1 MPVPNQISFDGEVM
15 PHAPDLYDYA
25 AVAETI
31 DGLDSI
37 TDADIARYHEQGFIA
52 VRNAFTPD
60 EVQSALDGL
69 SNLIAGNVPEFQNI
83 QFRADV
89 KDRLD
94 ELSFQQRQDAVR
106 RLLYFV
112 DYEPRTKAIA
122 NHPKLL
128 ALMNK
133 LLGGEA
139 TMFQDMAL
147 IKPPNGRE
155 KPWHQD
161 HAYFE
166 LTPET
171 RVVGV
176 WIALDPAGIENGCMR
191 VMPGWH
197 RRDRFW
203 HFQIRDL
210 QICDSD
216 MEGLQAERV
225 AVPLEPGGC
234 LIFDSHI
241 PHGTPSNFTSTRRR
255 ALQFHYHAVGAQKI
269 SAEERVA
276 IWGGEANNIA
286 C

>member
-1 MPVPNQISFDGEVM
+1 MPVPNQISFDGEVV
-15 PHAPDLYDYA
+15 PHSPDLYDYA
-25 AVAETI
+25 TVAETI

-37 TDADIARYHEQGFIA
+37 TEADIARYHELGFIA

-69 SNLIAGNVPEFQNI
+69 SYLIAGNVPEFQNI

-94 ELSFQQRQDAVR
+94 ELSLPEREDAVR

-112 DYEPRTKAIA
+112 DYELRTKAIA

-191 VMPGWH
+191 VIPGWH
-197 RRDRFW
+197 RRDKFW

-216 MEGLQAERV
+216 MEGLRAERV

-234 LIFDSHI
+234 LIFDSYI
-241 PHGTPSNFTSTRRR
+241 PHGTPGNFTSTRRR
-255 ALQFHYHAVGAQKI
+255 ALQFHYHAIGAQKI
-269 SAEERVA
+269 SADDRVA
-276 IWGGEANNIA
+276 IWGGEANGIA

>member
-1 MPVPNQISFDGEVM
+1 MPVPNQISFDAEAR
-15 PHAPDLYDYA
+15 PHAPDLYDYS
-25 AVAETI
+25 AVAEVI

-37 TDADIARYHEQGFIA
+37 TETDIARYHEQGFIA
-52 VRNAFTPD
+52 VANAFSPED
-60 EVQSALDGL
+60 VRSGLDGL
-69 SNLIAGNVPEFQNI
+69 TELIAGRVPEFQNI
-83 QFRADV
+83 QFTAEVR
-89 KDRLD
+89 DRLD
-94 ELSFQQRQDAVR
+94 SLSFEERMDSVR

-112 DYEPRTKAIA
+112 DYEARTKAIA

-128 ALMNK
+128 ALTSR
-133 LLGGEA
+133 LLQGEA
-139 TMFQDMAL
+139 MMFQDMAL

-176 WIALDPAGIENGCMR
+176 WIALDRAGIENGCMR

-197 RRDRFW
+197 RDRKYH

-210 QICDSD
+210 QICDSE
-216 MEGLQAERV
+216 MEGLQQHRT

-234 LIFDSHI
+234 LIFDSYI
-241 PHGTPSNFTSTRRR
+241 PHGTPSNFTASRRR
-255 ALQFHYHAVGAQKI
+255 ALQFHYKPVDAQSI
-269 SAEERVA
+269 TAEERVA
-276 IWGGEANNIA
+276 IWGGEANNVA

>member
-1 MPVPNQISFDGEVM
+1 MPVPNQISFDTKVK
-15 PHAPDLYDYA
+15 PHAADLYDYA
-25 AVAETI
+25 SIAETI

-37 TDADIARYHEQGFIA
+37 TEADIARYHQQGFIA
-52 VRNAFTPD
+52 VRNAFTPG
-60 EVQSALDGL
+60 EVQSGLDGL
-69 SNLIAGNVPEFQNI
+69 AELVAGRVPAFQNI
-83 QFRADV
+83 QFTPEVR
-89 KDRLD
+89 DRLD
-94 ELSFQQRQDAVR
+94 ALSFEERMDSVR

-122 NHPKLL
+122 DHPKLL
-128 ALMNK
+128 SVVSR
-133 LLGGEA
+133 LLGAEA

-176 WIALDPAGIENGCMR
+176 WMALDPAGIENGCMR
-191 VMPGWH
+191 VMPGRH
-197 RRDRFW
+197 RGRKYW

-210 QICDSD
+210 QICDSE
-216 MEGLQAERV
+216 MEGLQEQRV

-234 LIFDSHI
+234 LIFDSYI
-241 PHGTPSNFTSTRRR
+241 PHGTPSNFTASRRR
-255 ALQFHYHAVGAQKI
+255 ALQFHYHAIGAQKI
-269 SAEERVA
+269 TAEERVA
-276 IWGGEANNIA
+276 IWGGEANNVA